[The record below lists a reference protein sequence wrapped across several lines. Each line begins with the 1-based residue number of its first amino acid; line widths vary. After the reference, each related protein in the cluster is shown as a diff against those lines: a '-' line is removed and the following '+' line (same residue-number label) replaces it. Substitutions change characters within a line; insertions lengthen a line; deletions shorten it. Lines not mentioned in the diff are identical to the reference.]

1 MKDLCEEKKFPDLE
15 DDFFVNLK
23 NREVNTL
30 MDQNNNVWIRKKL
43 IKKGGFGAV
52 VEFESH
58 NKEYSDLA
66 VKFFIAG
73 KEAEQDMKE
82 EETIVNFFN
91 KHRCKNF
98 LKSGVIET
106 SSIAPDLEFLKK
118 DGMMIF
124 ACHYG

>member
-15 DDFFVNLK
+15 DDFFINLK